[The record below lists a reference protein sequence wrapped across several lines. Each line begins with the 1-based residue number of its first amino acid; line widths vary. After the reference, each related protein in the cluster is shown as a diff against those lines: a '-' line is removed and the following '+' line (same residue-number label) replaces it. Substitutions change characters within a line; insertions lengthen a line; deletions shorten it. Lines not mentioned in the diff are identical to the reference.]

1 MASTEEILKQAAELG
16 DLLAEHEASKSME
29 SAVTALQNDPASQQ
43 ALTELNQYAAGLE
56 AKAAQ
61 GKPIEVADKRKME
74 ELQQAVVL
82 NPLMANFQRSQM
94 AYVDLMRK
102 IDDAITGRPADEAAG
117 AAGPGAGPGPSPI
130 VGPGM

>member
-1 MASTEEILKQAAELG
+1 MASTEEILKQASALG
-16 DLLAEHEASKSME
+16 DLIAEHDASKSME
-29 SAVTALQNDPASQQ
+29 SAVKALQNDPSSQQ
-43 ALTELNQYAAGLE
+43 ALADLNKHAAGLE

-94 AYVDLMRK
+94 AYVDLLRK
-102 IDDAITGRPADEAAG
+102 VDDAITGRPAEEAAA
-117 AAGPGAGPGPSPI
+117 AAGPIPGAGPI

>member
-16 DLLAEHEASKSME
+16 ELLADHEASKSME
-29 SAVTALQNDPASQQ
+29 SAVKALQNDPSSQQ
-43 ALTELNQYAAGLE
+43 ALADLNQHAAGLE

-94 AYVDLMRK
+94 AYVDLLK
-102 IDDAITGRPADEAAG
+102 KVDDAITGRPTGEASG
-117 AAGPGAGPGPSPI
+117 AAAPPPSPI